1 MSLVV
6 MHTNDMN
13 TVIKNLR
20 KKYALEIESPFCLE
34 IEDQIIQFDFLVKG
48 YGASKGMVVDSDW
61 KKIEPVSG
69 LLVDLGYGYSCFGI
83 DASSVEGF
91 DEVLDDWGKV
101 SA

>member
-1 MSLVV
+1 
-6 MHTNDMN
+6 MN
-13 TVIKNLR
+13 TVIMNLR
-20 KKYALEIESPFCLE
+20 KKYALEIESPFCFE
-34 IEDQIIQFDFLVKG
+34 IEDQIIQFDCLVKG

-61 KKIEPVSG
+61 NKIESVSDI
-69 LLVDLGYGYSCFGI
+69 LADLGYGYSCFEI